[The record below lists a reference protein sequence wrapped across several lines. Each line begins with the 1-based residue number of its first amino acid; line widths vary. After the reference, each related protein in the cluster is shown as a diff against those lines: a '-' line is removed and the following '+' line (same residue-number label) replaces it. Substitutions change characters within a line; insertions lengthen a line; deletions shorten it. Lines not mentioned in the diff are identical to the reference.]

1 MSLHDKAQINANLI
15 AANVRAVHN
24 QIRKAVRMLSE
35 ARHGL
40 HHVSAEDSCAQVV
53 LGAAAAELLEAGE
66 KALNAIEL
74 TAGLKIPRGKTPEL
88 AASGADE
95 FLRRLRSRE
104 PAGAAG

>member
-1 MSLHDKAQINANLI
+1 MSPNATLI
-15 AANVRAVHN
+15 AANTREIHK

-40 HHVSAEDSCAQVV
+40 HHAAASAEDSCAQVV

-74 TAGLKIPRGKTPEL
+74 TAGLLKTPRGK
-88 AASGADE
+88 
-95 FLRRLRSRE
+95 
-104 PAGAAG
+104 AGAG